1 MNDSVNRRQSNVLS
15 SESSEGHT
23 ARFRYSRT
31 SSADSIFED
40 LSHKANNL
48 FAHLDEERKGY
59 LDASVLAKACGSHL
73 NESQM
78 SQLAKQIDQ
87 DGDGRVSLEDSL
99 RCLRRIAGRNSMIRA
114 SLGTRTS
121 VTHRAVTAQ
130 GSNASTSSE
139 STRSRLT
146 SDDATSS
153 EVEERNGLSKNIH
166 RPSVAFKPS
175 QCRER
180 NKKRLI
186 NCLTS
191 NAAQY
196 RQQSLDT
203 QHRFGVPL
211 AELPNVDDCLGA
223 LQCQDHIYELYH
235 LLQSENPSLSSMYQ
249 SVLVDV
255 VDYIHR
261 SKQMYGR
268 LEKQIESER
277 SEHAADML
285 RLSEEL
291 DQQVQMAE
299 ESARN
304 RERELAVAEFHLQL
318 ESKTEKIEQLMERL
332 KQIDEQNEQTP
343 DVVQDRSLTDSR
355 LENLRFEIRQL
366 RLEKN
371 RLEDLLTSTRAQL
384 HQTRTE
390 LATVRQ
396 TFNEKSRELDNHIAT
411 FVEVVKENAN
421 LKRQVCLLQE
431 VNREL
436 CDANDGLC
444 AVLENSAEEVSNHSN
459 LREANTACALIFS
472 NFRQLR
478 TEYQSP
484 PIEQARPLIATD
496 LPEFA
501 NELRRSNSVPCDE
514 RMSENKA
521 QINEQAGLTKL
532 VVNAGRRRVTLMLAS
547 KQQKCQENCGFLVE
561 PGLESLHEDSG
572 LSSLRDAPEFESELE
587 GDSQIG
593 FTQFP
598 KAYRLD
604 HTDREPFGPDEMT
617 GSALTNFS
625 LFPTVKFASSPHS
638 PLRLSPTPQ
647 PVRHQCAAPTTLNLG
662 TTQPVAVAKPT
673 PTYSTSTKSIVDEKM
688 CIFRVMLAGDS
699 DVGKSSFLIR
709 LCDNVFTGISVSTI
723 GIDMKMRSLEVDGRS
738 AMLQVW
744 DTAGQERFRSLSSSF
759 YRKADGIL
767 LVYDC
772 TSELSF
778 IHIRDWINTIQRN
791 SGREMPVAIVANKVD
806 LREQR
811 EQQGA
816 RCVSYT
822 AGRKLAQEIGAL
834 FYETSAATGLNVEE
848 CVTELTRLL
857 CAQEDYNLLRPN
869 LKLSV
874 STESESQKC
883 CK

>member
-1 MNDSVNRRQSNVLS
+1 M
-15 SESSEGHT
+15 
-23 ARFRYSRT
+23 
-31 SSADSIFED
+31 
-40 LSHKANNL
+40 
-48 FAHLDEERKGY
+48 
-59 LDASVLAKACGSHL
+59 
-73 NESQM
+73 
-78 SQLAKQIDQ
+78 
-87 DGDGRVSLEDSL
+87 
-99 RCLRRIAGRNSMIRA
+99 
-114 SLGTRTS
+114 LGPT
-121 VTHRAVTAQ
+121 
-130 GSNASTSSE
+130 
-139 STRSRLT
+139 
-146 SDDATSS
+146 
-153 EVEERNGLSKNIH
+153 
-166 RPSVAFKPS
+166 
-175 QCRER
+175 
-180 NKKRLI
+180 
-186 NCLTS
+186 
-191 NAAQY
+191 
-196 RQQSLDT
+196 
-203 QHRFGVPL
+203 
-211 AELPNVDDCLGA
+211 
-223 LQCQDHIYELYH
+223 
-235 LLQSENPSLSSMYQ
+235 
-249 SVLVDV
+249 
-255 VDYIHR
+255 
-261 SKQMYGR
+261 
-268 LEKQIESER
+268 SER

-332 KQIDEQNEQTP
+332 KQIDEVNLFWIISILSISGVLRIYTKVDPNVVFNKFDTAHQNVQFTLEQETENSLPYLDVCQNEQTA

-421 LKRQVCLLQE
+421 LKRQVCLLQ
-431 VNREL
+431 
-436 CDANDGLC
+436 
-444 AVLENSAEEVSNHSN
+444 
-459 LREANTACALIFS
+459 
-472 NFRQLR
+472 
-478 TEYQSP
+478 
-484 PIEQARPLIATD
+484 
-496 LPEFA
+496 
-501 NELRRSNSVPCDE
+501 RSNSVPCDE

-744 DTAGQERFRSLSSSF
+744 DTAGQER
-759 YRKADGIL
+759 
-767 LVYDC
+767 
-772 TSELSF
+772 
-778 IHIRDWINTIQRN
+778 
-791 SGREMPVAIVANKVD
+791 
-806 LREQR
+806 
-811 EQQGA
+811 
-816 RCVSYT
+816 
-822 AGRKLAQEIGAL
+822 
-834 FYETSAATGLNVEE
+834 
-848 CVTELTRLL
+848 
-857 CAQEDYNLLRPN
+857 
-869 LKLSV
+869 
-874 STESESQKC
+874 
-883 CK
+883 